1 MKDIHLKPECQLLVV
16 SLEENSRS
24 RTNTFL
30 TDAIG
35 CVFNWKRLNMPGF
48 KSFKSALTSLSKIPR
63 GQRILV
69 TSPNALL
76 VIPLVVLRK
85 GRPVLDMGWPL
96 IDGVVVSRRQFGFLG
111 FKAILT
117 YITDFLAIHLA
128 SKVLLETEEQAIFVS
143 KIFFVS
149 RKKLKVI
156 HTGFDE
162 RRVKLS
168 PPIQVEKTKKSRV
181 KEIVFR
187 GGNQMEAGLDTLCES
202 LNLLSPSDLFRFK
215 IISKDFTSARF
226 DPSIV
231 KVLDGEMS
239 DEELFRELYSADILL
254 GQMSN
259 HPRLKRTIPHKFFE
273 AAFLRIPYVTSSSG
287 LMNYFVKNEMVFGF
301 EGGNPYSLLGVI
313 RSIVED
319 QDELD
324 RRCAR
329 LYGWYLENASQE
341 VLSNKLLSVLV
352 DR

>member
-1 MKDIHLKPECQLLVV
+1 MKDNHLEPERRLLVV
-16 SLEENSRS
+16 YLKENSRS

-35 CVFNWKRLNMPGF
+35 RVFYWERLGVPGLKNI
-48 KSFKSALTSLSKIPR
+48 KSTLTSLAKIPR
-63 GQRILV
+63 GQKILV

-76 VIPLVVLRK
+76 VIPLVVLWK

-111 FKAILT
+111 FKAIVT
-117 YITDFLAIHLA
+117 YVTDFLAIHLA
-128 SKVLLETEEQAIFVS
+128 SKVLLETEEQAIFVT
-143 KIFFVS
+143 KMFFVS
-149 RKKLKVI
+149 REKLRVI

-162 RRVKLS
+162 RRVQRSLLNR
-168 PPIQVEKTKKSRV
+168 VEGIKNSRV

-187 GGNQMEAGLDTLCES
+187 GGNQAEAGLNTLRES

-215 IISKDFTSARF
+215 IISKDFTSPGF
-226 DPSIV
+226 DPSVV
-231 KVLDGEMS
+231 KVLDSEVS
-239 DEELFRELYSADILL
+239 DEELFRQLYSADILL

-287 LMNYFVKNEMVFGF
+287 LMNYFVRNKMVFGF
-301 EGGNPYSLLGVI
+301 EGGNPYSLLSVI

-324 RRCAR
+324 RRSAR

-341 VLSNKLLSVLV
+341 VLSNKLLSVLTE
-352 DR
+352 R